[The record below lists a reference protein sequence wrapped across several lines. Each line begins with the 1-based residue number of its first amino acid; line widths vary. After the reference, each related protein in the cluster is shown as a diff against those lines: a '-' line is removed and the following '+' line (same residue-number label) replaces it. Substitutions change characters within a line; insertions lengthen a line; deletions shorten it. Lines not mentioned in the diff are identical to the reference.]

1 MSATQLAIK
10 HHSSNIAH
18 TTELVRNGGACLTPP
33 PLRIQILQQCSLL
46 QHTTHQTLQ
55 YFRPSH
61 LDQLHPREVHLCLLL
76 HLGSSNMKCPKWMGI
91 RVTSNIRK
99 DLHSLPSRSLR
110 TTGSRKYSN
119 PAIPASQAPLQPLIE
134 SNLALADSLLQVEAR
149 LNRQREQSQSRL
161 LSLRALEQQHRTK
174 LSETEDALQTF
185 SPMALYQR
193 LSASVQEQEQLVRGL
208 EESWLDEGGMA
219 SDREIGEFV
228 RRVKENKKTAFLRA
242 ERKRRWDEG
251 RVGGWR

>member
-110 TTGSRKYSN
+110 TTGSRKYSKRR
-119 PAIPASQAPLQPLIE
+119 
-134 SNLALADSLLQVEAR
+134 ALPTFTNYYKTEISSLLFSMTR
-149 LNRQREQSQSRL
+149 TPHIPPFLHPKL
-161 LSLRALEQQHRTK
+161 LYSL
-174 LSETEDALQTF
+174 
-185 SPMALYQR
+185 
-193 LSASVQEQEQLVRGL
+193 
-208 EESWLDEGGMA
+208 
-219 SDREIGEFV
+219 
-228 RRVKENKKTAFLRA
+228 
-242 ERKRRWDEG
+242 
-251 RVGGWR
+251 